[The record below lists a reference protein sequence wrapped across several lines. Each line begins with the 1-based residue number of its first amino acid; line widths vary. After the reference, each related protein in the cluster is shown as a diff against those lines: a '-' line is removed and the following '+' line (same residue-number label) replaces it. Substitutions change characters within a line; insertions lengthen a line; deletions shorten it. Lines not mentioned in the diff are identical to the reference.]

1 MKLYID
7 STVPKKVLL
16 RLDKKEYIFE
26 VTSPRDQDILGN
38 ILSVLEEKKTKWKD
52 IKEIEVKSK
61 GESFTGVRLGVAI
74 ANALAF
80 TLGLKV
86 NGQNPPLEPE
96 YYSEPN
102 ITQPKKKFK
111 SSS

>member
-7 STVPKKVLL
+7 STVPKKVFL
-16 RLDKKEYIFE
+16 RLDEKEYFFQ
-26 VTSPRDQDILGN
+26 VDSPRDQDIFAN
-38 ILSVLEEKKTKWKD
+38 ILSVLEKKKAKWQD

-96 YYSEPN
+96 YDSEPN
-102 ITQPKKKFK
+102 ITVSKKKHF
-111 SSS
+111 